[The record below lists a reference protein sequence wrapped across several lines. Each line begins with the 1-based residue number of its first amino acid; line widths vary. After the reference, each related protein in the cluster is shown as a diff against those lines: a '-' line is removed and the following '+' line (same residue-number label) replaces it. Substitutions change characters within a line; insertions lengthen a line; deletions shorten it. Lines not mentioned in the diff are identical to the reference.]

1 MFLHKGKSFGF
12 ILIFSLILFIFIAL
26 PFFIDLFYQTFL
38 TELFVWIL
46 FAISFDLIFGYTG
59 LLSFGQALFFG
70 LGSYTVTISILK
82 MGLNTELALLLSII
96 IPMIFSWFVGYF

>member
-1 MFLHKGKSFGF
+1 VLLDKGKSIGF
-12 ILIFSLILFIFIAL
+12 ILIFSLILLIFIAL

-38 TELFVWIL
+38 TELFIWIL

-70 LGSYTVTISILK
+70 LGGYSVAIAIMRFGINSGIGIIL
-82 MGLNTELALLLSII
+82 
-96 IPMIFSWFVGYF
+96 